1 MIWKSLET
9 DRVSVAH
16 LRLGD
21 LLKQHREAAE
31 KQDQARQGKL
41 TMGEALQ
48 IVLER
53 IQGNPERKPS
63 TKANVEERI
72 GALKRSWPGLERM
85 DVREVKKTDCLA
97 WVARCGAKLSATR
110 FNQLLRSP
118 RSV

>member
-1 MIWKSLET
+1 LIWKSLET

-16 LRLGD
+16 LRLVD

-31 KQDQARQGKL
+31 KQDQARQGKM

-63 TKANVEERI
+63 TKANVAERI

-85 DVREVKKTDCLA
+85 DEGLLPGQN
-97 WVARCGAKLSATR
+97 RC
-110 FNQLLRSP
+110 
-118 RSV
+118 